1 MQYTGAVQ
9 LPDLG
14 WSLQCEMCKC
24 AQCRQCAIC
33 AICADKALSLC
44 PIVEPGLCSVHVVQ
58 CAIVVQ
64 CAPIC
69 HNMQQSCHVVQ
80 VQSSDL
86 LIAGQRARPTSHP
99 NASPHSHDGS
109 SHAPQMLKEIL
120 KHLMGL
126 RAFGTDFYA
135 GRIMLAVVSSV
146 RSSSGYHGL
155 IEISSSNPL
164 FQIFQILQILK

>member
-1 MQYTGAVQ
+1 MLSFCGDSKLYVLTISEPFQMCIETCKSVKHKELYVQYAASNMQNLLELGRHKGGAWFVQYTGAVQ

-24 AQCRQCAIC
+24 AQCRQC

-109 SHAPQMLKEIL
+109 PFHKC
-120 KHLMGL
+120 
-126 RAFGTDFYA
+126 
-135 GRIMLAVVSSV
+135 
-146 RSSSGYHGL
+146 
-155 IEISSSNPL
+155 
-164 FQIFQILQILK
+164 